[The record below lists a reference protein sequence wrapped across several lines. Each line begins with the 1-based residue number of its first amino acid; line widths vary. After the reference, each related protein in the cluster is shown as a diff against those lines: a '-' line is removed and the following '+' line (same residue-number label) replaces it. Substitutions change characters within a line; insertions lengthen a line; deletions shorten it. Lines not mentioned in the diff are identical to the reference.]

1 MAERKRITAGS
12 DVDRSLTVSRAP
24 RSLDL
29 GELNVHL
36 VTPRGKIADEHT
48 DAVTAP
54 GELGEFEVLP
64 GHVPLLS
71 ELHPGVLT
79 LGEQSRHV
87 YAVGRGYLRVDA
99 GGDIE
104 ILVDDAIPAE
114 KIDAA
119 AAQDEAEK
127 LGDQLEEW
135 TEPQNAAWKTLKS
148 RHDWAQARVLA
159 ARALSH

>member
-1 MAERKRITAGS
+1 MPERKRITAGS
-12 DVDRSLTVSRAP
+12 NLDANVATSRAP

-29 GELNVHL
+29 GELNVHM
-36 VTPRGKIADEHT
+36 VTPRGKIAQEHT

-54 GELGEFEVLP
+54 GEMGEFEVLP
-64 GHVPLLS
+64 GHVPMLS
-71 ELHPGVLT
+71 ELHPGVLS

-104 ILVDDAIPAE
+104 ILVDDAIPAD

-119 AAQDEAEK
+119 GAQDELKK
-127 LGDQLEEW
+127 LADELEEW

-159 ARALSH
+159 ARALGH